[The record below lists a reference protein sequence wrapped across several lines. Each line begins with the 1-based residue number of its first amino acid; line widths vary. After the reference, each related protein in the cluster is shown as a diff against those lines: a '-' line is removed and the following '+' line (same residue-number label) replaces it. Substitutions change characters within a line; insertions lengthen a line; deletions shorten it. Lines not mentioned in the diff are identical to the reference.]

1 MEEMT
6 LKQSLHK
13 YEHEGNSDLTRA
25 TSLEGELICLQ
36 KMIKHQ
42 QEMSVTIERMLSSLV
57 EQQKLSVKEEE
68 TRHLHQQQEII
79 KLKAQITGLEKNQT
93 LLKEKCQLI
102 EVRHWF
108 GFGIHSI
115 ID

>member
-42 QEMSVTIERMLSSLV
+42 QEMSVTIERMLSSLTGRAAEAV
-57 EQQKLSVKEEE
+57 SKRGRDTTPSPA
-68 TRHLHQQQEII
+68 TRNH
-79 KLKAQITGLEKNQT
+79 KT
-93 LLKEKCQLI
+93 
-102 EVRHWF
+102 
-108 GFGIHSI
+108 
-115 ID
+115 